1 MRALLLALLATVEL
15 GGVFGQAGASGR
27 ALDGGLVEVAL
38 SVEAQ
43 PGSTLVAHLIEPGG
57 SQRTVAL
64 AEVAEGRFEGFF
76 ETDPVDLVVV
86 FEAVGVGSVQSQ
98 PVRLTE
104 LGLDPA
110 LLGVVPVSTTA
121 AAGLTRE
128 TRQWGWL
135 GLGLAAGA
143 LALLAVWVLGG
154 EERRAGKDATA
165 EP

>member
-1 MRALLLALLATVEL
+1 MRALAMVLLLTVEL
-15 GGVFGQAGASGR
+15 GGVFGQAGATGR
-27 ALDGGLVEVAL
+27 ELENGTVEITL

-43 PGSTLVAHLIEPGG
+43 PDSAVVAHLIEPG
-57 SQRTVAL
+57 STQRTVAL
-64 AEVAEGRFEGFF
+64 AEVAEGRYEGFF
-76 ETDPVDLVVV
+76 ENAPVDLVVV

-110 LLGVVPVSTTA
+110 LLGVVPVPTTVA
-121 AAGLTRE
+121 EGLTRE

-154 EERRAGKDATA
+154 EERRAGRDATA